1 MVANAEMGGKG
12 AERAKILPCCLL
24 GAGNPS
30 WKEGRFPVRTPEER
44 TVVEMAG
51 P

>member
-1 MVANAEMGGKG
+1 MVANVGMGGKG
-12 AERAKILPCCLL
+12 AERAKIVPCCLL

-30 WKEGRFPVRTPEER
+30 WKEADSPPRTPEER

>member
-1 MVANAEMGGKG
+1 MVANARMGGKE
-12 AERAKILPCCLL
+12 AERAKITPGCLL

-30 WKEGRFPVRTPEER
+30 WRRAGSPPRTPEER